1 MKDAYEVLYQ
11 KEADLA
17 RLRREIESLTI
28 AAPLLADDFLSFVE
42 PDSAPDEQ
50 SRKPTQKEISLQPVG
65 TEPTGTDGRGFV
77 WPRSGFWGTL
87 TFRR

>member
-11 KEADLA
+11 KEVDLA

-28 AAPLLADDFLSFVE
+28 AAPLLADGDSSFG
-42 PDSAPDEQ
+42 DSGTAPDEQ
-50 SRKPTQKEISLQPVG
+50 SRKPSQKEVSPQPVG

>member
-11 KEADLA
+11 KEAALA

-28 AAPLLADDFLSFVE
+28 AAPLLADDALSFVH
-42 PDSAPDEQ
+42 PDGTPDEQ
-50 SRKPTQKEISLQPVG
+50 NRKPSQKAVSPQIVE
-65 TEPTGTDGRGFV
+65 TEPTGTDGGPFV
-77 WPRSGFWGTL
+77 WPRQGFWRSL